1 MYLDP
6 LATFLNISDRGS
18 LQAHTLGKIILRKI
32 ELFTPNPDQLAY

>member
-6 LATFLNISDRGS
+6 LTTFLNIRDRRS
-18 LQAHTLGKIILRKI
+18 FQPHPLRKIILRKV